1 MANQEKQMSFK
12 QGTQF
17 MRDLEIP
24 MKINGNDSL
33 RGYYNLVVSIRD
45 LKLFCAGM
53 KPNRFWRL
61 KDVKEYF
68 GITGNKESVLADLK
82 YALEVLQSDY

>member
-1 MANQEKQMSFK
+1 MTNLEKSILFK

-24 MKINGNDSL
+24 MKINGNGSL
-33 RGYYNLVVSIRD
+33 KGYYNLVVSIRD
-45 LKLFCAGM
+45 LKLFCLGI

-68 GITGNKESVLADLK
+68 GITGNKESVLVDLE
-82 YALEVLQSDY
+82 YALEVLQSD